1 MSERDTSQWRRYG
14 KNCLD
19 AIKSVIKT
27 LLHGPLFN
35 DLTGRLSVFLH
46 LILETVCF
54 VIIIVCLAN
63 DAKWWRETALAE
75 SYKVCRAY
83 DSNIETLELCKAFV
97 SDLEFFLKVL
107 ATAVACICF
116 KFFTVVGSICSS
128 NTIAKSVRL
137 DQGNWLDTNKVVNNV
152 NQFRQNKQFL
162 NEKTV
167 NDMNQYTYLAK
178 NFTPNSSSKP
188 CQWKAAVTSC
198 VIWGVSLTCDTIT
211 LLVVLYHLILFRI
224 QVTEYSNELFPD
236 VENEYPLAFAV
247 INLIAIGCVLI
258 IDVLLFSA
266 AIFKIQKLN
275 EMPDN
280 VEEVEL
286 DNVSKETDKLLLNYE

>member
-1 MSERDTSQWRRYG
+1 MP
-14 KNCLD
+14 
-19 AIKSVIKT
+19 I
-27 LLHGPLFN
+27 
-35 DLTGRLSVFLH
+35 LS
-46 LILETVCF
+46 
-54 VIIIVCLAN
+54 
-63 DAKWWRETALAE
+63 
-75 SYKVCRAY
+75 S
-83 DSNIETLELCKAFV
+83 
-97 SDLEFFLKVL
+97 
-107 ATAVACICF
+107 F

-137 DQGNWLDTNKVVNNV
+137 DQGNWLDTNKVVNKV

-167 NDMNQYTYLAK
+167 NDMNQYTYLAN